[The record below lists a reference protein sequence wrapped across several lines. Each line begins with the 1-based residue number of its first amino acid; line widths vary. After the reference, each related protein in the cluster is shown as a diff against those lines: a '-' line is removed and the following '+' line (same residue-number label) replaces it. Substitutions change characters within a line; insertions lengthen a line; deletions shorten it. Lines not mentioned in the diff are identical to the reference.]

1 MLTINKTYCISPEDD
16 SRSATSIRL
25 NKDNG
30 FYNFFITNFEGDQIG
45 FQLNKTLANE
55 LFASLKELGNFI

>member
-16 SRSATSIRL
+16 SRSATNIRL

-45 FQLNKTLANE
+45 LQLNETLASE
-55 LFASLKELGNFI
+55 LFTSLKELGNFV